1 MVFDTVSHLNL
12 NQPVHLKLVIGTRP
26 PTRIELSS
34 GPQSSCNLHQTP
46 VLESAEGISVKL

>member
-12 NQPVHLKLVIGTRP
+12 NQPVHLKLVTGTRP
-26 PTRIELSS
+26 PTRVDLSS

-46 VLESAEGISVKL
+46 VLELAEGISVKV